1 MSRYSKFLSS
11 KKNTKNENFKI
22 TSIKNLNSNNIL
34 LESFDIYNLD
44 KVNDII
50 ISLTTIPA
58 RLMDENFMLV
68 IDSLYNQI
76 LKPKYIYIHLCKI
89 YKRNFTFDT
98 EKVNEI
104 CNLIKEKYDNI
115 IINYTEDY
123 GPITKILGL
132 LTVKETFTDNTKI
145 IVVDDDWILNPLLTL
160 YYELCYELYNCE
172 CIGINERDL
181 INWPNGNIDAP
192 LECLQIF
199 YDNYQNFLF
208 GWLTFSIKFKYV
220 KQIYAFYNNIIKEND
235 LISNHDDLIMT
246 LFYKANNIYTC
257 GINIIFNKLD
267 ILSLVDT
274 DALKNIG
281 NSYEFR
287 KELEEKYL
295 NKYNY
300 PLIYKNQ
307 HVYIDNKNDYNQTFI
322 AADKD
327 PRWLLRNVT
336 NIEFGNNNNI
346 IFTYFNNNIIVLTIT
361 FFDEIKNSFELKINN
376 EILTIQIDPHN
387 WSQKQSFFINIDTEI
402 KYNTIQYIDLPIL
415 QMFDYFTSTR
425 EQFYKTSIILN
436 RLPDLNYKLLP
447 KIIRNRFIYTTFP
460 INIADCFSSF
470 NNDTFRNELFIALYI
485 YKLGGLYIGNN
496 NILYKSLYNLDKE
509 LFIADTNDFIYS
521 QPQQPSI
528 KKYVIKLLSNI
539 IFNTYSIGTSIEI
552 INKLPNIVADNNIIS
567 KAESNID
574 MSLNSLTLNY
584 IPIPCNKINFIDHIA
599 WINLKRSDNRCKYME
614 KLLELIKIP
623 NTRIPAVDG
632 ADVKLH
638 DKIPSLT
645 LSHLSVYELATVFS
659 HIRAISYLSTLP
671 GNYFMVC
678 EDDISLKNLFLFKE
692 DLKEIIANSPVF
704 DILQIQKITYFK
716 PIQDVY
722 SKWDDIYYDT
732 GMIPGAAAYIISKE
746 GIKNFM
752 TNVAR
757 IEDSKFVIINKNIKV
772 ADIYVFL
779 YVNTYLYKYNF
790 INTLDKD
797 SEIHKEHLTAHRNS
811 SRYELS
817 RILERYIT

>member
-1 MSRYSKFLSS
+1 MSRYSKFLSL
-11 KKNTKNENFKI
+11 KKNTKNDNFKI
-22 TSIKNLNSNNIL
+22 TNIKNLNSNNIL
-34 LESFDIYNLD
+34 LELFDVYNLD

-50 ISLTTIPA
+50 ISLTTIPT
-58 RLMDENFMLV
+58 RLMDDNFMLV

-89 YKRNFTFDT
+89 YKRNFTFNA
-98 EKVNEI
+98 EKVNQI
-104 CNLIKEKYDNI
+104 CIQIKEKYDNV

-132 LTVKETFTDNTKI
+132 LNIEETLNDNTKV

-181 INWPNGNIDAP
+181 INWPNGNINAP
-192 LECLQIF
+192 LECSQIF

-208 GWLTFSIKFKYV
+208 GWLTYSIKLKYI
-220 KQIYAFYNNIIKEND
+220 KQIYTFYNTIINNND
-235 LISNHDDLIMT
+235 EISNHDDLIMT
-246 LFYKANNIYTC
+246 LFYKTNNIYTC

-274 DALKNIG
+274 DALKNVG

-287 KELEEKYL
+287 KFLEIKYL

-307 HVYIDNKNDYNQTFI
+307 HIYIDNTSDYNQTFI
-322 AADKD
+322 VADKE
-327 PRWLLRNVT
+327 PRWLLRNAT
-336 NIEFGNNNNI
+336 NIEFSNDNI
-346 IFTYFNNNIIVLTIT
+346 EFTYFNNNTVILTVT
-361 FFDEIKNSFELKINN
+361 FFDEIKNSFNIKINN
-376 EILTIQIDPHN
+376 DNLIIQINPHN
-387 WSQKQSFFINIDTEI
+387 WSHKQSFFININTEI
-402 KYNTIQYIDLPIL
+402 KYNSMKDNDLPIL
-415 QMFDYFTSTR
+415 QMFDYFTCTK
-425 EQFYKTSIILN
+425 EQFYKTCIILN
-436 RLPDLNYKLLP
+436 RLPILKYKILP

-460 INIADCFSSF
+460 NNITECLNSF
-470 NNDTFRNELFIALYI
+470 NNDTFKNEVFIALYI
-485 YKLGGLYIGNN
+485 YKLGGLYIGINN
-496 NILYKSLYNLDKE
+496 MLYKPLYDLGKE
-509 LFIADTNDFIYS
+509 LFIANTNDFIYS

-539 IFNTYSIGTSIEI
+539 ILNTYSIDTSIKI
-552 INKLPNIVADNNIIS
+552 INKLPNIITDNNIIS
-567 KAESNID
+567 SVLLQPPND
-574 MSLNSLTLNY
+574 FNSLILNY
-584 IPIPCNKINFIDHIA
+584 IPIQYNKINFIDHIV

-632 ADVKLH
+632 AEVTLH

-692 DLKEIIANSPVF
+692 DLKEIITNSPVF

-716 PIQDVY
+716 PIQDIY

-757 IEDSKFVIINKNIKV
+757 IEDSKFIIINKNIKV

-817 RILERYIT
+817 RILETYIT